1 MDYGEICNPNFFIFF
16 IISNT
21 MENIEKIYSILK
33 KEIKNYKVPV
43 VDLIKIKTKS
53 PFKILI
59 ATILSARTRDET
71 TIKVCKKLFNEVK
84 NFNDLEKLSVK
95 KIEKLI
101 YPIGFYKNKSK
112 QLKRLPEVIFNEFD
126 GKIPQ
131 KIDELI
137 KLPGVGR
144 KTANLVRITAF
155 DKYGI
160 CVDTHVHRIFNRF
173 GYIKTNT
180 PYETEIN
187 LREKLPKKYW
197 KEINYL
203 LVSYGQNTCTPIS
216 PFCSNCVIKKYCKR
230 VNVNKSR

>member
-1 MDYGEICNPNFFIFF
+1 MK
-16 IISNT
+16 
-21 MENIEKIYSILK
+21 NIDRIYSILK
-33 KEIKNYKVPV
+33 KEVKNYNVPV
-43 VDLIKIKTKS
+43 VDLIKVKTKS
-53 PFKILI
+53 SFKILI

-71 TIKVCKKLFNEVK
+71 TIKVCKKLFKKVE
-84 NFNDLEKLSVK
+84 NFDDLEKLSVSE
-95 KIEKLI
+95 IEKLI

-112 QLKRLPEVIFNEFD
+112 QLKKLPKVIFDDFE

-131 KIDELI
+131 KIDDLI

-155 DKYGI
+155 NKYGI
-160 CVDTHVHRIFNRF
+160 CVDTHVHRIFNRV

-180 PYETEIN
+180 PYETEIV

-197 KEINYL
+197 KGINYL

-216 PFCSNCVIKKYCKR
+216 PFCSKCVIKKYCKR
-230 VNVNKSR
+230 INVNKSR